1 MRANHRNRIRKRTV
15 SADPSQAAPQPDARG
30 VAAAFPDPFATRLL
44 RWHATSGR
52 HDLPWQHPRT
62 PYRVWLSEIM
72 LQQTQVKTAAP
83 YFERFFAALPT
94 LSALAAAPLDQVL
107 ALWSGLGYYARARNL
122 HGAAKR
128 CVELH
133 GGELPR
139 DLDALTALPGIGRST
154 AAAILSQAW
163 GDAHAILDGNVKR
176 VLARYHGI
184 EGWPGL
190 PAVEKRLWALA
201 ESHVAEAAGAG
212 WRMADYT
219 QAQMDLGAT
228 VCTRA
233 NPACILCPLQVD
245 CVARREGRTAELPT
259 PRPGKILPQRHA
271 HVLWLEDAH
280 GRVLLE
286 RRPPTGVWASLW
298 SLPQLEPDAAA
309 VREWLALHATG
320 TNEPAE
326 SLPTIVHGFS
336 HYRLDLQP
344 LRWRNVSLH
353 SRVADN
359 DALRWVSRD
368 ELAQLGIPAPVRRL
382 LESDS

>member
-1 MRANHRNRIRKRTV
+1 MG
-15 SADPSQAAPQPDARG
+15 ADPHPPPQSRVLGVIAAS
-30 VAAAFPDPFATRLL
+30 PDPFAARLL
-44 RWHATSGR
+44 RWHATGGR

-83 YFERFFAALPT
+83 YFERFAAALPT
-94 LSALAAAPLDQVL
+94 LPALAAAPLDQVL

-122 HGAAKR
+122 HAAAKR

-139 DLDALTALPGIGRST
+139 DIDALTALPGIGRST

-184 EGWPGL
+184 EGWPGS
-190 PAVEKRLWALA
+190 PAVEKRLWTLA
-201 ESHVAEAAGAG
+201 ESHVADAAHAG
-212 WRMADYT
+212 LRMADYT

-228 VCTRA
+228 ICTRA
-233 NPACILCPLQVD
+233 NPACILCPLQGD

-259 PRPGKILPQRHA
+259 PRPGKVLPQRHA

-286 RRPPTGVWASLW
+286 RRPPAGVWASLW
-298 SLPQLEPDAAA
+298 SLPQLEPDSTA
-309 VREWLALHATG
+309 VRDWLDARMSGADA
-320 TNEPAE
+320 PAE
-326 SLPTIVHGFS
+326 PLPTIAHGFS

-344 LRWRNVSLH
+344 LRWRNVSL
-353 SRVADN
+353 RVQVADN
-359 DALRWVSRD
+359 DALRWVARD
-368 ELAQLGIPAPVRRL
+368 ELAHLGIPAPVRRL